1 MRGPLGFQERQ
12 DDVQHHSGLGQ
23 GLPQSCCSSAP
34 GEEKRSQMESMNR
47 GSQKA
52 GTPKPSHRKPSKRHP
67 TNNRG
72 KICRAGL
79 HKQSNYLE
87 DMLKG
92 RLALQQCLK
101 CNMPLAE
108 QNIHSYPAVSRQP
121 NQEHIQSGN
130 FDYLSGNRGAVSRR
144 KRGMDQSVNLS
155 RENI

>member
-1 MRGPLGFQERQ
+1 M
-12 DDVQHHSGLGQ
+12 
-23 GLPQSCCSSAP
+23 
-34 GEEKRSQMESMNR
+34 
-47 GSQKA
+47 
-52 GTPKPSHRKPSKRHP
+52 
-67 TNNRG
+67 
-72 KICRAGL
+72 
-79 HKQSNYLE
+79 
-87 DMLKG
+87 KG

-130 FDYLSGNRGAVSRR
+130 FDYLSGKRGAVSRR